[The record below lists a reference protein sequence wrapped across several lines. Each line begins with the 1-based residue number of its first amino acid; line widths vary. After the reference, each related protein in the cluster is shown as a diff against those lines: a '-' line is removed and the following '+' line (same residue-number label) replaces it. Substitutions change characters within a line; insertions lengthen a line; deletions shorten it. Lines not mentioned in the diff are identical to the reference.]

1 MSTCLFRSFSSFLIP
16 GGLILMM
23 AVGFLR
29 PHGLPIWTNQ
39 LVAALP
45 YGVLAFGLIFG
56 WYFASA
62 RTLLSLLVLLAADQA
77 IHLVPPTAGD
87 SDSVPATVFAISA
100 FLLPLNLLAISLI
113 KDDAKDDAVSVVR
126 GLVRLLPIIL
136 QPFIVL
142 WLCDPEQEALAGV
155 FKRTYASWFPTGWT
169 PVPQPAVGVFAVAGT
184 FQVVQY
190 AVRGTAT
197 DASAF
202 WVLTASFLAYHG
214 TRFGWH
220 AENFFSTAGLIL
232 LVSMIQSAYLR
243 TYRDELTGT
252 EGSVPYEE
260 ALAQLGR
267 RYTIAVVSIDQLK
280 SYTGSYGNSIAR
292 QVFKII
298 ASKTQAACHGGRVFR
313 VSREELTILFNNRSA
328 TDSLAALDCV
338 RKTVEATELVLRKR
352 LRVWERTQ
360 GTVVH
365 KGRDEPLPVTV
376 SIGVAEKTT
385 ASATF
390 GLVLKA
396 AYRAV
401 YDAKASGGNIV
412 RRGVVSADPPKQ
424 PRQDPSRVAAAD
436 I

>member
-1 MSTCLFRSFSSFLIP
+1 MSTCVFRSFSSFLIP
-16 GGLILMM
+16 GGLILLI

-39 LVAALP
+39 LIAALP

-62 RTLLSLLVLLAADQA
+62 RTILSLLVLLAADRA
-77 IHLVPPTAGD
+77 INMFPATVGD

-100 FLLPLNLLAISLI
+100 FLLPLNLLAISLV
-113 KDDAKDDAVSVVR
+113 KDDALSAVR
-126 GLVRLLPIIL
+126 GVVRLLPIIV

-142 WLCDPEQEALAGV
+142 WLCDPEQEGLAGA
-155 FKRTYASWFPTGWT
+155 FHLTYVSWFPPDWT
-169 PVPQPAVGVFAVAGT
+169 PVPQPALGVFAVAGA
-184 FQVVQY
+184 FHVVQY
-190 AVRGTAT
+190 ALRENST
-197 DASAF
+197 DACAF
-202 WVLTASFLAYHG
+202 WALTAAFIAYHG

-220 AENFFSTAGLIL
+220 AVNFFSTAGLIL
-232 LVSMIQSAYLR
+232 VVSMIQSAYRR

-280 SYTGSYGNSIAR
+280 TYTGSYGNSIAR
-292 QVFKII
+292 QVFRII

-313 VSREELTILFNNRSA
+313 VSGEELTILFNNRSS
-328 TDSLAALDCV
+328 TESLAALDRV

-360 GTVVH
+360 GTVVR

-385 ASATF
+385 AIATF

-396 AYRAV
+396 AYRAL

-412 RRGVVSADPPKQ
+412 RRGFVSTDPPKQ
-424 PRQDPSRVAAAD
+424 PLQDPGRVAAVAET
-436 I
+436 